1 MGSSSFTSNSSTKA
15 QLYREAATFIAT
27 CYQELRKSVDEAAQR
42 LHDIQQQIE
51 TYGTY
56 EHTFEELEHGARMAW
71 RNSNRCIGRLFW
83 KSLTVFDERSAQTE
97 EDIADGVLRHLDFAT
112 NGGKIRPA
120 ITIFKPESDIAEVRI
135 WNHQVI
141 RYAGY
146 ETEHGMVGDP
156 HSLQFTNV
164 CRQLG
169 WAGQGTHFDVLPLV
183 IQLRQRTPRWFEI
196 PRNRILE
203 VRIDHPEIPA
213 FRDLNLRWYAVP
225 MISDMVLEIG
235 GIRYPAAPFNGW
247 YMGTEIGARNFA
259 DVNRYN
265 VLPKVASLLG
275 LDTSRHASLWL
286 DKALVELNVAVLH
299 SFARDGVRIVDHHTA
314 AEQFA
319 HFERLEAEQGRS
331 VTGTWSWLIPPVSP
345 ATTHIFNKRYN
356 NAVVKP
362 NYFRQP
368 PPYESVLAP

>member
-196 PRNRILE
+196 PRNRILKCALT
-203 VRIDHPEIPA
+203 ILK
-213 FRDLNLRWYAVP
+213 FRR
-225 MISDMVLEIG
+225 
-235 GIRYPAAPFNGW
+235 
-247 YMGTEIGARNFA
+247 FA
-259 DVNRYN
+259 
-265 VLPKVASLLG
+265 
-275 LDTSRHASLWL
+275 
-286 DKALVELNVAVLH
+286 
-299 SFARDGVRIVDHHTA
+299 I
-314 AEQFA
+314 
-319 HFERLEAEQGRS
+319 
-331 VTGTWSWLIPPVSP
+331 
-345 ATTHIFNKRYN
+345 
-356 NAVVKP
+356 
-362 NYFRQP
+362 
-368 PPYESVLAP
+368 